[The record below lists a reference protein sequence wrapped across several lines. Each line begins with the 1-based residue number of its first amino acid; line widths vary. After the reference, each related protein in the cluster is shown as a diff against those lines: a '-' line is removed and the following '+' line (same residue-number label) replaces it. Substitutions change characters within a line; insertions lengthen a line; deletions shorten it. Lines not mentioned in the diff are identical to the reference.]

1 MVWIEGIPVYVLH
14 PRLVI
19 PFPCVHKTCEMYDN
33 PSMATCAL
41 YHIPHLPLDALV
53 FCRPCR
59 PCQPWA
65 HILGGL
71 WPGWRASLYM
81 DGSPGL
87 SDHSYASTRHE
98 KKGVDPSMTTN
109 TSYYNQHLPVN
120 GLIVCKSSKI
130 LACSFG
136 GQ

>member
-1 MVWIEGIPVYVLH
+1 MAWIEGIPVYVLH
-14 PRLVI
+14 PRHVI
-19 PFPCVHKTCEMYDN
+19 SFPSIHKICEMYGN
-33 PSMATCAL
+33 PSMATCASH
-41 YHIPHLPLDALV
+41 HIIHLHVDGLV
-53 FCRPCR
+53 FCRPS
-59 PCQPWA
+59 QPWA

-71 WPGWRASLYM
+71 WPGWRVSLYM

-98 KKGVDPSMTTN
+98 KKGVDPSMTTD
-109 TSYYNQHLPVN
+109 TSYYNRHLLMN